1 MDDEAL
7 QDVHAGHCNFRLSD
21 TKLTKDNEAKMI
33 RGSIVV
39 VGHVQGTVFEVLAPL
54 AMRSQLGKPP
64 ITQKLNLFSVRS
76 ATFN

>member
-21 TKLTKDNEAKMI
+21 TKLTKDNEAKMF

-39 VGHVQGTVFEVLAPL
+39 VQGTVFEVLAPFDINDIF
-54 AMRSQLGKPP
+54 SQLEKP
-64 ITQKLNLFSVRS
+64 
-76 ATFN
+76 